1 MDKIAQD
8 SQYRQRMMA
17 YSEHHGVEE
26 TANRYHV
33 CRKTV
38 WKWSKRWDGTAKS
51 LEEKSRRPKS
61 SPRKQKPW
69 EIELVKRMRKKYGED
84 LLLGYQKAREKGY
97 KRSYGCFKR
106 TAEKEI
112 PLKKKAPKRKNKPYQ
127 RASYPGQKVQIDVK
141 YVPSYCVADG
151 RKYYQYTAKDECTR
165 WTYREMYEEH
175 NTYSSQQFLLSLVEH
190 APFMIRAKDECTRW
204 TYREM
209 YEEHSTYSSQQ
220 FLLSLVEHAPF
231 MIREVQ
237 TDNGSEFTKRLMSN
251 DPNDKTLF
259 EQELERMGIIYH
271 RIRPATPRHNGKV
284 ERQHRIDEMRFYRHM
299 RMYSLEDG
307 RRQLARYQRQSNNII
322 MTCLGMRSPN
332 QVLQLYLDAM

>member
-8 SQYRQRMMA
+8 SQYRQRMIT

-175 NTYSSQQFLLSLVEH
+175 
-190 APFMIRAKDECTRW
+190 
-204 TYREM
+204 
-209 YEEHSTYSSQQ
+209 STYSSQQ

-307 RRQLARYQRQSNNII
+307 RRQLARYQRQSNNNI

>member
-8 SQYRQRMMA
+8 NQYRQRMMA

-69 EIELVKRMRKKYGED
+69 EIELVKRMRKKYGKD

-190 APFMIRAKDECTRW
+190 APFMIR
-204 TYREM
+204 
-209 YEEHSTYSSQQ
+209 
-220 FLLSLVEHAPF
+220 
-231 MIREVQ
+231 EVQ

-284 ERQHRIDEMRFYRHM
+284 ERQHRTDEMRFYCHM
-299 RMYSLEDG
+299 RLYSLEDG
-307 RRQLARYQRQSNNII
+307 RKQLARYQRQSNNNI

>member
-8 SQYRQRMMA
+8 SQYRQRMIT

-112 PLKKKAPKRKNKPYQ
+112 PMKKKAPKRKNKPYQ

-151 RKYYQYTAKDECTR
+151 RKYYQYT
-165 WTYREMYEEH
+165 
-175 NTYSSQQFLLSLVEH
+175 
-190 APFMIRAKDECTRW
+190 AKDECTRW

-307 RRQLARYQRQSNNII
+307 RRQLARYQRQSNNNI

>member
-33 CRKTV
+33 SRKTV

-61 SPRKQKPW
+61 NPRKQKPW

-190 APFMIRAKDECTRW
+190 APFMIR
-204 TYREM
+204 
-209 YEEHSTYSSQQ
+209 
-220 FLLSLVEHAPF
+220 
-231 MIREVQ
+231 EVQ
-237 TDNGSEFTKRLMSN
+237 TDNGSEFTKRLTSN

-284 ERQHRIDEMRFYRHM
+284 ERQHRTDEMRFYCHM

-307 RRQLARYQRQSNNII
+307 RKQLARYQRQSNNNI

>member
-61 SPRKQKPW
+61 NPRKQKPW
-69 EIELVKRMRKKYGED
+69 EIELVKRMRKKYGQD

-112 PLKKKAPKRKNKPYQ
+112 PLKKKAPKRKKKPYQ

-151 RKYYQYTAKDECTR
+151 KKYYQYT
-165 WTYREMYEEH
+165 
-175 NTYSSQQFLLSLVEH
+175 
-190 APFMIRAKDECTRW
+190 AKDECTRW

-307 RRQLARYQRQSNNII
+307 RRQLARYQRQSNNNI

>member
-8 SQYRQRMMA
+8 SQYRQRMIT

-112 PLKKKAPKRKNKPYQ
+112 PMKKKAPKRKKKPYQ

-151 RKYYQYTAKDECTR
+151 RKYYQYT
-165 WTYREMYEEH
+165 
-175 NTYSSQQFLLSLVEH
+175 
-190 APFMIRAKDECTRW
+190 AKDECTRW

-284 ERQHRIDEMRFYRHM
+284 ERQHRTDEMRFYCHM

-307 RRQLARYQRQSNNII
+307 RKQLARYQRQSNNNI

>member
-51 LEEKSRRPKS
+51 LEEKSRRPKN

-69 EIELVKRMRKKYGED
+69 EIELVKRMRKKYGKD

-190 APFMIRAKDECTRW
+190 APFMIR
-204 TYREM
+204 
-209 YEEHSTYSSQQ
+209 
-220 FLLSLVEHAPF
+220 
-231 MIREVQ
+231 EVQ

-284 ERQHRIDEMRFYRHM
+284 ERQHRTDEMRFYCHM

-307 RRQLARYQRQSNNII
+307 RKQLARYQRQSNNNI

>member
-61 SPRKQKPW
+61 NPRKQKPW
-69 EIELVKRMRKKYGED
+69 EIELVKRMRKKYGKD

-151 RKYYQYTAKDECTR
+151 RQYYQYTAKDECTR

-175 NTYSSQQFLLSLVEH
+175 N
-190 APFMIRAKDECTRW
+190 
-204 TYREM
+204 
-209 YEEHSTYSSQQ
+209 TYSSQQ

-307 RRQLARYQRQSNNII
+307 RRQLARYQRQSNNNI